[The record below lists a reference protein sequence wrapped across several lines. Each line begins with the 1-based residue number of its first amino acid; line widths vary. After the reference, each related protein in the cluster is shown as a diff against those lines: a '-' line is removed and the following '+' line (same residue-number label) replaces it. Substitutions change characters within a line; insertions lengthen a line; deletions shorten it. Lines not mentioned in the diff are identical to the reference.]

1 VALSKDEK
9 NMLIKQFAINPNDTG
24 SSAVQVA
31 LLTQRINRLNEH
43 LKVHKHDESSR
54 RGLLLLVGKRRA
66 HLKYLAAKDPQAYRQ
81 LLAKLGLRK

>member
-1 VALSKDEK
+1 MALSKDEK
-9 NMLIKQFAINPNDTG
+9 DTLIKQFAINPNDTG